1 MQTVAEGA
9 EEAAVKLRSRGLD
22 VVIRKLESL
31 GEQQEL
37 DAIEALVK
45 EGIKGLAITPSD
57 SPEIYAALD
66 RVVDLGIPGHHGQ
79 RRRAAQ
85 PTDVL
90 CRHGQCTGWTHSGW
104 SGALHAAGRR

>member
-9 EEAAVKLRSRGLD
+9 EEAAAKLRSRGLD

-66 RVVDLGIPGHHGQ
+66 RVVDLGIPVITVNGD
-79 RRRAAQ
+79 APQ